1 MADKK
6 DVNINQE
13 DDILA
18 KPEQSGGFFSALFNM
33 KTKKKSTRILTAV
46 LYIALLITV
55 VIVILLNI

>member
-6 DVNINQE
+6 EVNINQE

-18 KPEQSGGFFSALFNM
+18 EPEQSGGFFSSMFNM

-46 LYIALLITV
+46 VYIALLI
-55 VIVILLNI
+55 I